1 MYILAT
7 TVTAFIFAFLAIK
20 FFNPVAIEIGLVDK
34 PSERKHHAGHIPLIG
49 GISIFLAVLAASLLW
64 LPNTLE
70 LRMYLIASAMMVFIG
85 ALDDKFDLRVRV
97 RIVGQIIIASLMIY
111 GVGGYITNLGNLFG
125 FGDVTLGPLGIIF
138 TYVGIIV
145 VINAYNMI
153 DGIDGLIGSLS
164 INTFTS
170 IAILFIM
177 SGQTDYLSYP
187 LILATATV
195 PYLMYNLGFFEKFF
209 KKETQKIFMG
219 DAGSMFVGLSVIWLL
234 TMGSQG
240 ENVSFRP
247 VTALWICAIPLMDM
261 LAIVVRRYK
270 NGKSPFKPDR
280 DHLHHILQRAGL
292 SSLQT
297 LVVISSGAIL
307 MSVIGLV
314 GEYFNVAES
323 LMLVGFL
330 VMFILYNLA
339 IRRITKS
346 NPLCSEVKVFN

>member
-7 TVTAFIFAFLAIK
+7 IITAFLFAFVAIT
-20 FFNPVAIEIGLVDK
+20 FFKPVAVEIGLVDK
-34 PSERKHHAGHIPLIG
+34 PCQRKQHSGHIPLIG

-85 ALDDKFDLRVRV
+85 ALDDKFDLRVRI

-111 GVGGYITNLGNLFG
+111 GVGGYISNLGNLFG
-125 FGDVTLGPLGIIF
+125 YGDVTLGPLGIIF
-138 TYVGIIV
+138 TYLGIIV

-164 INTFTS
+164 INTFAS
-170 IAILFIM
+170 IAILFII

-187 LILATATV
+187 LILATATL
-195 PYLMYNLGFFEKFF
+195 PYLMYNLEFF
-209 KKETQKIFMG
+209 KRFLNKDTQKIFMG

-234 TMGSQG
+234 TMGTQG
-240 ENVSFRP
+240 EQASFRP

-292 SSLQT
+292 DPKQALI
-297 LVVISSGAIL
+297 LISSVAVI
-307 MSVIGLV
+307 MSSIGLI
-314 GEYFNVAES
+314 GEYFQVNDPI
-323 LMLVGFL
+323 MLAGFII
-330 VMFILYNLA
+330 MFGCY
-339 IRRITKS
+339 ITSIKFITD
-346 NPLCSEVKVFN
+346 K

>member
-7 TVTAFIFAFLAIK
+7 AFTAFCFAFLAIK
-20 FFNPVAIEIGLVDK
+20 FFKPVAIEVGLVDK
-34 PSERKHHAGHIPLIG
+34 PNERKQHAGHIPLIG
-49 GISIFLAVLAASLLW
+49 GISIFMAVLAASLIW

-111 GVGGYITNLGNLFG
+111 GVGGYISNVGNLFG
-125 FGDVTLGPLGIIF
+125 SGDIILGPLGILF
-138 TYVGIIV
+138 TYVAIIV

-170 IAILFIM
+170 IGILFIM

-187 LILATATV
+187 LILATATI
-195 PYLMYNLGFFEKFF
+195 PYLMFNLGVFEKLLG
-209 KKETQKIFMG
+209 KDTKKIFMG

-234 TMGSQG
+234 TMGTQG
-240 ENVSFRP
+240 EQASFKP

-280 DHLHHILQRAGL
+280 DHLHHILQRVGF
-292 SSLQT
+292 SSRQT
-297 LVVISSGAIL
+297 LIIISTIAVAMSG
-307 MSVIGLV
+307 IGLA
-314 GEYFNVAES
+314 GEYFNISEAV
-323 LMLVGFL
+323 MLSGFL
-330 VMFILYNLA
+330 VTFVLYNVT
-339 IRRITKS
+339 IRVVVRK
-346 NPLCSEVKVFN
+346 L

>member
-7 TVTAFIFAFLAIK
+7 AFTAFCFAFLAIK
-20 FFNPVAIEIGLVDK
+20 FFKPVAIEVGLVDK
-34 PSERKHHAGHIPLIG
+34 PNERKQHAGHIPLIG
-49 GISIFLAVLAASLLW
+49 GISIFLAVLAASLIW

-85 ALDDKFDLRVRV
+85 ALDDKFDLRVRI

-111 GVGGYITNLGNLFG
+111 GVGGYISNVGNLFG
-125 FGDVTLGPLGIIF
+125 FGDVTLGPIGIIF
-138 TYVGIIV
+138 TYVAIIV

-170 IAILFIM
+170 IGILFIM

-187 LILATATV
+187 LILATATI
-195 PYLMYNLGFFEKFF
+195 PYLMFNLGVFEKLLG
-209 KKETQKIFMG
+209 KDTKKIFMG

-234 TMGSQG
+234 TMGTQG
-240 ENVSFRP
+240 EQASFKP

-261 LAIVVRRYK
+261 LAIVFRRYK

-280 DHLHHILQRAGL
+280 DHLHHILQRAGY
-292 SSLQT
+292 SSRQT
-297 LVVISSGAIL
+297 LVIISVTAAVMSG
-307 MSVIGLV
+307 VGLA
-314 GEYFNVAES
+314 GEYFNIPEMV
-323 LMLVGFL
+323 MLLGFL
-330 VMFILYNLA
+330 VTFILYTLT
-339 IRRITKS
+339 IRAAVR
-346 NPLCSEVKVFN
+346 

>member
-1 MYILAT
+1 MYIFA
-7 TVTAFIFAFLAIK
+7 TAFSAFCFAFLAIK
-20 FFNPVAIEIGLVDK
+20 FFKPVAIEVGLVDK
-34 PSERKHHAGHIPLIG
+34 PNERKQHAGHIPLIG
-49 GISIFLAVLAASLLW
+49 GISIFLAVLAASLIW

-111 GVGGYITNLGNLFG
+111 GVGGYISNVGNLFG
-125 FGDVTLGPLGIIF
+125 YGEVNLGPMGIIF
-138 TYVGIIV
+138 TYVAIVV

-153 DGIDGLIGSLS
+153 DGMDGLIGSLS

-187 LILATATV
+187 LILATATI
-195 PYLMYNLGFFEKFF
+195 PYLMFNLGVFEKLLG
-209 KKETQKIFMG
+209 KDTKKIFMG

-234 TMGSQG
+234 TMGTQG
-240 ENVSFRP
+240 EQASFKP

-292 SSLQT
+292 SSRQT
-297 LVVISSGAIL
+297 LVVISVLASL
-307 MSVIGLV
+307 MSAVGLV
-314 GEYFNVAES
+314 GEHFQIADHI
-323 LMLVGFL
+323 LLAGFL
-330 VMFILYNLA
+330 VMFIVYNQ
-339 IRRITKS
+339 IMNIISKNNQETQ
-346 NPLCSEVKVFN
+346 

>member
-7 TVTAFIFAFLAIK
+7 AFTAFCFAFLAIK
-20 FFNPVAIEIGLVDK
+20 FFKPVAIELGLVDK
-34 PSERKHHAGHIPLIG
+34 PSDRKQHSGHIPLIG

-70 LRMYLIASAMMVFIG
+70 LRMYLIASAMMVFVG

-111 GVGGYITNLGNLFG
+111 GVGGYISNLGNLFG
-125 FGDVTLGPLGIIF
+125 FGDVILGPVGIIF
-138 TYVGIIV
+138 TYVAIIV

-164 INTFTS
+164 INTFVS

-195 PYLMYNLGFFEKFF
+195 PYLMYNLGFL
-209 KKETQKIFMG
+209 KKGSKKIFMG

-234 TMGSQG
+234 TMGTQG
-240 ENVSFRP
+240 EQASFRP

-270 NGKSPFKPDR
+270 NSKSPFKPDR
-280 DHLHHILQRAGL
+280 DHLHHILQRVGF
-292 SSLQT
+292 SSRQT
-297 LVVISSGAIL
+297 LIIISSIAVVT
-307 MSVIGLV
+307 SSIGLLA
-314 GEYFNVAES
+314 EYYYVADVI
-323 LMLVGFL
+323 MLSAFL
-330 VMFILYNLA
+330 VTFVIYNFA
-339 IRRITKS
+339 IRAIS
-346 NPLCSEVKVFN
+346 HY